1 MSDMVIGYDAKRAF
15 CNRTGLGNY
24 SRGVIAG
31 VLRAAR
37 DKGTRAMLYTPR
49 TDPAFANYFD
59 DVPQAEVRMP
69 QGLWRC
75 MPNLWR
81 SLAPAQHVHLAD
93 VQLYHGLS
101 HELPLF
107 LPADVRKVVTM
118 HDLIVRRYP
127 HYFSLFD
134 RIVHR
139 IKQRHA
145 CRVADIVLAISEQ
158 TKRDLIDLMH
168 VPEEKIRVLYQS
180 CEPQFWQPV
189 NDAQVDAVREK
200 YGLPRRYIVSIGTVE
215 ERKNQFCAIEAMK
228 HLPDDVALIIVGRPR
243 GAYGRRVAVAA
254 DGRRVRLLSG
264 VAFADFPAL
273 YAGAVASV
281 YMSRFEGFGIPVLES
296 LCCDCPVVTSNV
308 SSMPEAGGDAALYAT
323 PDDHAVVA
331 AHLLHLLDDD
341 AFRQECIKK
350 GRTWRIRF
358 SPEVLAQQML
368 EHYKELLHN

>member
-1 MSDMVIGYDAKRAF
+1 MVIGYDAKRAF

-31 VLRAAR
+31 VLRASR
-37 DKGTRAMLYTPR
+37 DKDMRALLYTPYVK
-49 TDPAFANYFD
+49 PAFSDYFSA
-59 DVPQAEVRMP
+59 VPQAEMRKP

-75 MPNLWR
+75 MPNTWR
-81 SLAPAQHVHLAD
+81 TLAPAQHVGLDD

-107 LPADVRKVVTM
+107 LPAGVRRVVTM

-134 RIVHR
+134 RIIHR
-139 IKQRHA
+139 VKQRHA
-145 CRVADIVLAISEQ
+145 CRVADVVVAISEQ

-168 VPEEKIRVLYQS
+168 VPEEKIRVVYQS

-189 NDAQVDAVREK
+189 SDAQVDAVREK
-200 YGLPRRYIVSIGTVE
+200 YGLPQRYVVSIGTVE
-215 ERKNQFCAIEAMK
+215 ERKNQLCAIEAVK
-228 HLPDDVALIIVGRPR
+228 QLPADVVLVVIGRPR
-243 GAYGRRVAVAA
+243 GAYGKRVVAA
-254 DGRRVRLLSG
+254 AGRRVRVLSG

-296 LCCDCPVVTSNV
+296 ICCDCPVVTSNV
-308 SSMPEAGGDAALYAT
+308 SSMPEAGGDAALYAA
-323 PDDHAVVA
+323 PDDHAAVA
-331 AHLLHLLDDD
+331 AHLLRLLGDE
-341 AFRQECIKK
+341 AFRRECIKK
-350 GRTWRIRF
+350 GRAWRTRF

-368 EHYKELLHN
+368 DLYHSLLHD